1 LDGTI
6 IDLKASIYNLR
17 LQNNLRLPGGVSME
31 ITYDWNS
38 PWIWRGS
45 VEVES
50 TYGLSVGV
58 KKDFFDHKLLVQLR
72 GSDIFRT
79 ESDYYY
85 KSNYGKMNVKG
96 VVTFDNQRAAI
107 SITYKF
113 GNQKAKTRK
122 KGKSGI
128 DAELDRI
135 SD

>member
-1 LDGTI
+1 
-6 IDLKASIYNLR
+6 
-17 LQNNLRLPGGVSME
+17 ME